1 MSRKTDVV
9 PTDYRRDEAETGKTV
24 PGPDLPEG
32 VADLRALPDP
42 NFLADW
48 DAIVTEPG
56 LKERLLSQAIL
67 NFTMRAQVDA
77 SRVPLHGLI
86 VLVGPPGNGKTSLA
100 RGLAARTAETIQ
112 NGIPFRYLEVAPHS
126 LTSAAL
132 GRSQQAVRKMF
143 EETIAEHAT
152 VGPLIVLL
160 DEVETIAA
168 DRSKLSLQAN
178 PVDVHRASDA
188 VLSGLDY
195 LARRHPSLLFLATS
209 NFRDAVDG
217 AFLSRADLVVTLG
230 PPSAEACCLILED
243 TLGALGARWPSI
255 TELGKAADFSEL
267 GERCVGLD
275 GRQVRKAVVAA
286 CAFDK
291 ATALD
296 PSRLT
301 INDLVKA
308 IDHALTSRNGEV

>member
-1 MSRKTDVV
+1 MPRKTDAM
-9 PTDYRRDEAETGKTV
+9 PTDYRRVGTDETEL
-24 PGPDLPEG
+24 DLPEG
-32 VADLRALPDP
+32 VADLRTLPDP
-42 NFLADW
+42 DFLADW
-48 DAIVTEPG
+48 DAIITGPG
-56 LKERLLSQAIL
+56 LKERLLSQAVL
-67 NFTMRAQVDA
+67 NFTMRARVDP

-112 NGIPFRYLEVAPHS
+112 NGDPVRYLEVAPHS

-143 EETIAEHAT
+143 EETIAEHAAF
-152 VGPLIVLL
+152 GRLIVLL

-178 PVDVHRASDA
+178 PIDVHRASDA

-195 LARRHPSLLFLATS
+195 LARRHPALLFLATS
-209 NFRDAVDG
+209 NFRDAVDS
-217 AFLSRADLVVTLG
+217 AFLSRADLIVTLG
-230 PPSAEACCLILED
+230 PPSADACRLILEN
-243 TLGALGARWPSI
+243 TLGALGAIWPSVA
-255 TELGKAADFSEL
+255 ELTMAPDFSQL

-301 INDLVKA
+301 TSDLARA
-308 IDHALTSRNGEV
+308 IDHARTSRESEA